1 MRLRSVVVA
10 TQPTVE
16 PVSLLE
22 AKRQLSLLPE
32 QTDDDQLIVRLLAT
46 ARRLVEK
53 RLGAALAPQQIRAR
67 YDQSD
72 GYGWYR
78 GPAAIGPAV
87 LELPV
92 SPVLTGGGF
101 PLVVDVDGVT
111 VSSSTYA
118 VDADSMPGAVR
129 FSTVPSVGESAT
141 LTVTYWAGQNTIAPQ
156 LRSAIL
162 LYVGHLYANREAITT
177 TGAQPA
183 EVPMAFET
191 LLASESI
198 TGRW

>member
-1 MRLRSVVVA
+1 MRLRSVVVI

-16 PVSLLE
+16 PVSLAE
-22 AKRQLSLLPE
+22 AKRQLSLMPE
-32 QTDDDQLIVRLLAT
+32 QTEDDQLIVRLLAT

-53 RLGAALAPQQIRAR
+53 RLGVALAPQQIRAR
-67 YDQSD
+67 YDQAD
-72 GYGWYR
+72 GEGWYR
-78 GPAAIGPAV
+78 GPAGIGRAC

-92 SPVLTGGGF
+92 SPVMTGGGF

-111 VSSSTYA
+111 VSSAAYS
-118 VDADSMPGAVR
+118 VDSDAMPAAVR
-129 FSTVPSVGESAT
+129 FSSVPAVGDSAT

-162 LYVGHLYANREAITT
+162 LYVGHLYANREVVTT
-177 TGAQPA
+177 DGTQPA
-183 EVPMAFET
+183 EVPLAFEA

-198 TGRW
+198 SGRW

>member
-16 PVSLLE
+16 PVSLAD
-22 AKRQLSLLPE
+22 AKRHLSLVPD

-46 ARRLVEK
+46 ARRLVER

-67 YDQSD
+67 YDQAD
-72 GYGWYR
+72 GGGWYR
-78 GPAAIGPAV
+78 GPAGIGPAA

-111 VSSSTYA
+111 VSSSAYS
-118 VDADSMPGAVR
+118 VDSDSMPGAIR
-129 FSTVPSVGESAT
+129 FSAVPAVSDSAT

-162 LYVGHLYANREAITT
+162 LYVGHLYASREAVVTD
-177 TGAQPA
+177 GSQPA
-183 EVPMAFET
+183 EVPLAFDA